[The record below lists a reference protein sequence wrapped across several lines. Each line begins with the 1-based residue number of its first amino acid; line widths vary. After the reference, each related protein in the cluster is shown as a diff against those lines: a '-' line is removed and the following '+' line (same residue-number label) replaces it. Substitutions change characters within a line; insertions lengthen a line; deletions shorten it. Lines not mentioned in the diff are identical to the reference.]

1 MEFSL
6 GYNVNF
12 ASAEATWGDPV
23 HRQTGDRQR
32 ECEKSLQTGLCAK
45 NKDKT
50 VRSECAEHVRS
61 QLH

>member
-1 MEFSL
+1 MDWNSVWATMSIL
-6 GYNVNF
+6 GQPKRHGETPF
-12 ASAEATWGDPV
+12 T
-23 HRQTGDRQR
+23 DRQR
-32 ECEKSLQTGLCAK
+32 GCEKSLQTGLCAK